1 MDRTWLKSPWMD
13 PNDDLSSAY
22 NLKLE
27 KKIFILEKNISTKY
41 DKYVFNALFKGY
53 H

>member
-1 MDRTWLKSPWMD
+1 MD

-27 KKIFILEKNISTKY
+27 EKIFILEKNISKKY
-41 DKYVFNALFKGY
+41 EKYVFNALFKGY